1 MARAK
6 AKAAALHTR
15 LDEIED
21 FDGLVEY
28 LRDELD
34 WPVSEEASW
43 DSITYNWEASEL
55 GIKLDEPIEI
65 AQLRPLRSDQPW
77 GVFFL
82 NFPQA
87 KLPVTLM
94 RRILRG
100 LSKRKRASANPAER
114 AVWDRHDLLF
124 ISAVGEAGDRRLS
137 FAHFQ
142 ERGEHD
148 LPTLRVIAWDADDTV
163 RRLSAVDATLRS
175 KLEWRRAGELE
186 EAWQARWRSA
196 FTERPAEGVRTAD
209 ELAKVLAALARR
221 IRDRI
226 KLILPVE
233 LKAKVGPLKTLYDAV
248 KATLSRDLTPDAFAD
263 TYAQTIAYGLLSAR
277 ITEVERLRAAA
288 ANPDRD
294 PGRPLETLRPLTADA
309 AGAAMPV
316 TNPFLRDLFTQFLSA
331 GGREREAGKDGA
343 GLDFDELG
351 VSEVVDFLNDL
362 DDRLHAVLLDFDR
375 NRTGED
381 PVIHLY
387 EGFLKAYDA
396 KLRQT
401 RGVYYTPKPVVGFI
415 VRSVDEVLRTEFGLK
430 DGLADT
436 ITWGEFVAAHPE
448 TTMPAGV
455 SADEA
460 FVRVLD
466 PATGTGTFLVAIIDL
481 IHERLLTETWK
492 GKSKAEKLRLW
503 NEWVPRWLLPRLYG
517 FELMMAPYAVAH
529 MKIGLKLQD
538 TGYDF
543 KGTERGPDGKLRPA
557 RARLFLTNA
566 LEPAQDLDMQL
577 SFMSEAL
584 AQEAKAAN
592 DAKANARFTVVVG
605 NPPYAGHSSNNNL
618 PWIVD
623 QVGDYR
629 RGFPELQKPGQGKWL
644 QDDYVKFF
652 RLAESVAARLHYGV
666 LGMITNHSWLDNP
679 TYKGMRIHIKDSYS
693 NIRVIDLHGNVKKK
707 EQAPDGLTDQN
718 VFGTIAQGVAIV
730 LGVREANAKANIS
743 RADIYGLESQKLA
756 HLAEV
761 DVSDLE
767 FQQCSAELD
776 PFPFTVG
783 AEIGGDY
790 SRFPKLTNVMDQ
802 NGDPAPGIVTT
813 HDEFAVSFT
822 KVDQREKVKCFV
834 ATTSEAAAREIFT
847 LCSQNQWSYKAA
859 KAELSQGKWSNLLKP
874 LAYRPFDERWT
885 VYNSHVAVH
894 RRERMSRHML
904 QPFSLALLTTR
915 QTKES
920 WDALAV
926 SGLAAHK
933 SLSAYDISYVFPIW
947 LEEDLN
953 HGGVRSNLSP
963 ALIARLAKLTSLNFV
978 APTHGGQSL
987 RRTRGDLTATFGA
1000 RDVFDWIYAV
1010 LHSLSYRERYADFLK
1025 SDFARIPLPRD
1036 RKLFAGLVPLGTR
1049 LVALHLLDTAAAPDL
1064 DDPKP
1069 RFAGSGEARVEKGYP
1084 ERKAN
1089 GRVYINANRWFEP
1102 VPETVWEH
1110 WIGGYQPAQKWLKDR
1125 SAKGGKRPT
1134 PGRVLTDEDQ
1144 LHCRRMIV
1152 ALAETAK
1159 TMAKIDAVIAK
1170 HGGFP
1175 DAFKGMTD

>member
-6 AKAAALHTR
+6 ARAAALDTR

-114 AVWDRHDLLF
+114 AVWDKHDLLF
-124 ISAVGEAGDRRLS
+124 ISAIGEAGDRRLS

-142 ERGEHD
+142 DRGEHD

-233 LKAKVGPLKTLYDAV
+233 LNAKAGPLKTLYDAV

-294 PGRPLETLRPLTADA
+294 LGRPLETLRPLTADA
-309 AGAAMPV
+309 AGASMPV

-331 GGREREAGKDGA
+331 GGRERDAGKDGA

-362 DDRLHAVLLDFDR
+362 DDRLHAVLLDFDK
-375 NRTGED
+375 NKTGED

-436 ITWGEFVAAHPE
+436 TTWGEFVKAHRE
-448 TTMPAGV
+448 TKIPAGERE
-455 SADEA
+455 DEA

-481 IHERLLTETWK
+481 IHDRLMTETWK

-543 KGTERGPDGKLRPA
+543 KGAERGPDGKPRPA
-557 RARLFLTNA
+557 RARVFLTNA

-584 AQEAKAAN
+584 AHEARAAN
-592 DAKANARFTVVVG
+592 DAKSNARFTVVVG
-605 NPPYAGHSSNNNL
+605 NPPYAGKSNNPSRDPKGKL
-618 PWIVD
+618 THAGELIQPFLS
-623 QVGDYR
+623 VGGASLD
-629 RGFPELQKPGQGKWL
+629 EKTAKWL
-644 QDDYVKFF
+644 NNDYVKFF
-652 RLAESVAARLHYGV
+652 ALSASTLSRVDLGV
-666 LGMITNHSWLDNP
+666 LGLITSHSWLDGI
-679 TYKGMRIHIKDSYS
+679 TFRGMRASMLDQFRATKI
-693 NIRVIDLHGNVKKK
+693 VDLHGNIKRR
-707 EQAPDGLTDQN
+707 EICLDGSVDEG
-718 VFGTIAQGVAIV
+718 VFEIEEGTAITIASRLENRPTDVRIIDVQGEFTAHHAPKKDW
-730 LGVREANAKANIS
+730 LEAS
-743 RADIYGLESQKLA
+743 S
-756 HLAEV
+756 V
-761 DVSDLE
+761 
-767 FQQCSAELD
+767 
-776 PFPFTVG
+776 
-783 AEIGGDY
+783 AEIATLLLPEAPNYWLASGHAGSDSGY
-790 SRFPKLTNVMDQ
+790 QSYPGLKDVLTSSGAGMTTARDHFVV
-802 NGDPAPGIVTT
+802 GFTPGEVRVRVS
-813 HDEFAVSFT
+813 EFRDSQGPVKNALAKF
-822 KVDQREKVKCFV
+822 DIAEKDGWD
-834 ATTSEAAAREIFT
+834 ALRARSSLREIKQPGRH
-847 LCSQNQWSYKAA
+847 LRRVM
-859 KAELSQGKWSNLLKP
+859 
-874 LAYRPFDERWT
+874 YRPYDYRTIFYHDSVVWRT
-885 VYNSHVAVH
+885 ARAVMEPML
-894 RRERMSRHML
+894 REGNT
-904 QPFSLALLTTR
+904 ALVTTR
-915 QTKES
+915 QTKDT
-920 WDALAV
+920 WDVLATDSLVTHKAV
-926 SGLAAHK
+926 SG
-933 SLSAYDISYVFPIW
+933 YDISSIFPLYSWEAGVFHSNIAP
-947 LEEDLN
+947 
-953 HGGVRSNLSP
+953 GV
-963 ALIARLAKLTSLNFV
+963 AVRLAGLVDLTL
-978 APTHGGQSL
+978 Q
-987 RRTRGDLTATFGA
+987 RERGDLTTTLGP

-1010 LHSLSYRERYADFLK
+1010 LYSPTYRERYADFLK

-1036 RKLFAGLVPLGTR
+1036 RKVFADLVPLGSKR
-1049 LVALHLLDTAAAPDL
+1049 RA
-1064 DDPKP
+1064 DPTW
-1069 RFAGSGEARVEKGYP
+1069 RRV
-1084 ERKAN
+1084 
-1089 GRVYINANRWFEP
+1089 I
-1102 VPETVWEH
+1102 
-1110 WIGGYQPAQKWLKDR
+1110 
-1125 SAKGGKRPT
+1125 
-1134 PGRVLTDEDQ
+1134 
-1144 LHCRRMIV
+1144 
-1152 ALAETAK
+1152 
-1159 TMAKIDAVIAK
+1159 
-1170 HGGFP
+1170 
-1175 DAFKGMTD
+1175 